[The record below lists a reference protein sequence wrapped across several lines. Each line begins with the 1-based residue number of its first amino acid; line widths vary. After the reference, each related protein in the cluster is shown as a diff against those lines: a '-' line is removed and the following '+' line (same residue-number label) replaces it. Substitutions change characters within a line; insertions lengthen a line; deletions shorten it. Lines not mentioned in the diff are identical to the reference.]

1 MSAVPNEI
9 PELGKTSIAPRQ
21 NPEFDPLH
29 RSDLSSEDY
38 YVWSRI
44 DGRTTFKD
52 LIGMTGLPLDKAI
65 EVLRR
70 LRGWGALLLPNETP
84 ETMRVRAAASTLIR
98 TPRGPSR
105 AETETASPPP
115 PPPAPVELG
124 ALHPA
129 ERAALDE
136 DGDIPEEERKRIIF
150 LRRLAHAGDYYGLL
164 QVGPEA
170 DKKELKRAY
179 FRISK
184 ELHPDRYYQRK
195 TGAFGAWVEQVFEI
209 AARAYEVLGDPGER
223 ARYDEERAG
232 ARRTESPATTAARLY
247 DQAVAAEARGQ
258 ADEALGLFAQ
268 ALRADPQP
276 RFYRRAAA
284 CALAARR
291 WPVAE
296 EYAKKAAEL
305 GPTDP
310 SASRLLAAAYR
321 GQGKLR
327 DAEET
332 LVYALCLPIDNDRLV
347 AELEEDL
354 AEVRKRL
361 ASRS

>member
-1 MSAVPNEI
+1 MGAVPNEI

-29 RSDLSSEDY
+29 RADLSSEDY
-38 YVWSRI
+38 YVWSRV

-65 EVLRR
+65 DVLLR

-84 ETMRVRAAASTLIR
+84 ESVRARAAAATLVKA
-98 TPRGPSR
+98 PRR
-105 AETETASPPP
+105 AETESGSPPP
-115 PPPAPVELG
+115 PPPPPVDLG
-124 ALHPA
+124 PLHPA
-129 ERAALDE
+129 ERAALAE
-136 DGDIPEEERKRIIF
+136 EVDIPEEERKRIIH
-150 LRRLAHAGDYYGLL
+150 LRRLANAGDYYGLL
-164 QVGPEA
+164 GVGTSA
-170 DKKELKRAY
+170 DTRDLKRAY

-195 TGAFGAWVEQVFEI
+195 TGSFGAWIEQAFEI
-209 AARAYEVLGDPGER
+209 AARAYQVLGDAGAR
-223 ARYDEERAG
+223 ARYDEERSG
-232 ARRTESPATTAARLY
+232 AERRESPPLTAAHMY

-258 ADEALGLFAQ
+258 LAEALGLFAQ
-268 ALRADPQP
+268 ATRIDPQP
-276 RFYRRAAA
+276 RYFRRAAG
-284 CALAARR
+284 CAIAARQ
-291 WPVAE
+291 WPTAE

-310 SASRLLAAAYR
+310 SASRILAAAYSGR
-321 GQGKLR
+321 GKLR

-361 ASRS
+361 RTRS